1 MLLLKQTQV
10 SLAEQGCVEG
20 EEVLREVGAE
30 SGVGGMVAPQLS
42 PAYHL

>member
-10 SLAEQGCVEG
+10 CRAEQGGAEG

-30 SGVGGMVAPQLS
+30 SGGMVAPPLS